1 MSWLN
6 KSKKRRR
13 DTVLDQDAGS
23 SKPKSKKSKR
33 NAGLG
38 QDDEDLGATSNA
50 SSTPSLVAAM
60 APAMGTSSVASGSRQ
75 TRSRT
80 RKHPSHA
87 SQPPTTATDSDETTK
102 QSQTKST
109 RRDPGSRPLGQRIRD
124 GAIIALSFASIISEA
139 TDLLKPVKAI
149 SVEIKKVLEITK
161 ACSSS

>member
-33 NAGLG
+33 NATLG
-38 QDDEDLGATSNA
+38 QDDVDLGATSNA
-50 SSTPSLVAAM
+50 SSTPSLVAAR

-80 RKHPSHA
+80 GKA
-87 SQPPTTATDSDETTK
+87 SQPPTTATGSDETTK

-109 RRDPGSRPLGQRIRD
+109 RRDPGSRPLGQRIRE

-149 SVEIKKVLEITK
+149 SGGIKKVLELTK
-161 ACSSS
+161 V